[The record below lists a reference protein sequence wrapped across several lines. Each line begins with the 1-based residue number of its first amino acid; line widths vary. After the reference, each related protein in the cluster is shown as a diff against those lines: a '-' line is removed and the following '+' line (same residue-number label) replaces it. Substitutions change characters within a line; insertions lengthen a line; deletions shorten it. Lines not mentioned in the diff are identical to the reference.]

1 LIIDRGERERR
12 SVIIHAKTM
21 GERMKVVA
29 AAMLLFAVGCGP
41 RQVEIRT
48 APTQAS
54 EVAIHFTNN
63 LSQAVNV
70 YVNTG
75 GSDLFIRQVSAN
87 TTEHL
92 PVPGLSAGTTA
103 TLKATV
109 VGGSGTTYT
118 RNGVTLTEMVTWR
131 VP

>member
-1 LIIDRGERERR
+1 MRI
-12 SVIIHAKTM
+12 
-21 GERMKVVA
+21 VA
-29 AAMLLFAVGCGP
+29 AAALLFVAVGCGP
-41 RQVEIRT
+41 RQVEVRT
-48 APTQAS
+48 APTQSA

-63 LSQAVNV
+63 LSRAVNV

-75 GSDLFIRQVSAN
+75 GSDLCVRQVGPN

-92 PVPGLSAGTTA
+92 QVPGVTAGTAA

-109 VGGSGTTYT
+109 VDGSNTYT
-118 RNGVTLTEMVTWR
+118 RTGVTLTDMVTWR

>member
-1 LIIDRGERERR
+1 MRFAL
-12 SVIIHAKTM
+12 
-21 GERMKVVA
+21 VA
-29 AAMLLFAVGCGP
+29 LALTAVTACGP
-41 RQVEIRT
+41 RQVEVRT
-48 APTQAS
+48 APTQSA

-63 LSQAVNV
+63 LSQPVNV

-75 GSDLFIRQVSAN
+75 GSDMFVRQVAAN

-92 PVPGLSAGTTA
+92 PVAGVSAGTTV

-109 VGGSGTTYT
+109 VGSTTTYQRPSVVMNET
-118 RNGVTLTEMVTWR
+118 VTWR

>member
-1 LIIDRGERERR
+1 M
-12 SVIIHAKTM
+12 KT
-21 GERMKVVA
+21 VLA
-29 AAMLLFAVGCGP
+29 ALALAALAACGP
-41 RQVEIRT
+41 RQVEVRT
-48 APTQAS
+48 APTQSA

-75 GSDLFIRQVSAN
+75 GSDMFIRQVAAN
-87 TTEHL
+87 STEHL
-92 PVPGLSAGTTA
+92 PVAGVSAGTSV

-109 VGGSGTTYT
+109 VGSTTTYQKG
-118 RNGVTLTEMVTWR
+118 NVVMSEMVAWR

>member
-1 LIIDRGERERR
+1 MR
-12 SVIIHAKTM
+12 
-21 GERMKVVA
+21 VVA

-41 RQVEIRT
+41 RQVEVRT
-48 APTQAS
+48 APAQSS

-63 LSQAVNV
+63 LSKAVNV

-75 GSDLFIRQVSAN
+75 GSDLFVRQVGAN

-92 PVPGLSAGTTA
+92 QVPGVSAGSNA
-103 TLKATV
+103 PLKATV
-109 VGGSGTTYT
+109 VDGSGTYSKA
-118 RNGVTLTEMVTWR
+118 GVTLTDMVTWR

>member
-1 LIIDRGERERR
+1 MRI
-12 SVIIHAKTM
+12 
-21 GERMKVVA
+21 VA
-29 AAMLLFAVGCGP
+29 AAMLVLAACGP
-41 RQVEIRT
+41 RQVEVRT
-48 APTQAS
+48 APTQSA

-63 LSQAVNV
+63 LSKAVNV

-75 GSDLFIRQVSAN
+75 ASDLFVRQVAAN

-92 PVPGLSAGTTA
+92 QVPGVTAGTQA

-109 VGGSGTTYT
+109 VDGSGSYQRT
-118 RNGVTLTEMVTWR
+118 GVTLTDMVSWR